1 MTPYEFNVAK
11 YELFRDVVNLEDYE
25 LKLRFCEANEFFN
38 SGTVPPW
45 AYVST
50 SKLSLAILTEE
61 EISWYAVLISIESL
75 NKCKSFELYPNLAFY
90 F

>member
-1 MTPYEFNVAK
+1 MDEALLK
-11 YELFRDVVNLEDYE
+11 VVECIIE
-25 LKLRFCEANEFFN
+25 GRNEFFN
-38 SGTVPPW
+38 SGTLPPW

-50 SKLSLAILTEE
+50 SKLSLAMLTEE

-75 NKCKSFELYPNLAFY
+75 NKCKTFELYPRLAFY

>member
-1 MTPYEFNVAK
+1 MTPYEFNIAK
-11 YELFRDVVNLEDYE
+11 YELFSEVANLEDYE
-25 LKLRFCEANEFFN
+25 LKLRFHEANEFFN

-50 SKLSLAILTEE
+50 SKLSLAMLTEE
-61 EISWYAVLISIESL
+61 EISWYAVLINIESF
-75 NKCKSFELYPNLAFY
+75 NKCKTFELYPHLAFH